1 MFPDRIAREM
11 RLAAAMYCYSRG
23 EISQKPA
30 AEIDGLDRTD
40 LLLAWAQ
47 RRGDVLAVDWE
58 SLDKQIEP
66 ALKRIR
72 E

>member
-1 MFPDRIAREM
+1 
-11 RLAAAMYCYSRG
+11 MYCYSRG